1 MVAMVGQRRKTFDH
15 LEKPIWYFFLSHLRI
30 LQLNFNHTSITSV
43 DQLKSP
49 CRRNKILS
57 AFQFLLTCTCKDIL
71 YVFQVMYVSFVA
83 FGNFFWMIQKLH
95 IFFLQRCQY
104 YYISGRSV
112 SFTTFQL
119 FKILPKKMKVFRT
132 EIMFKL

>member
-83 FGNFFWMIQKLH
+83 FGNFFLNDPKTTR
-95 IFFLQRCQY
+95 FF
-104 YYISGRSV
+104 
-112 SFTTFQL
+112 SFSDASIIIYL
-119 FKILPKKMKVFRT
+119 ADLCLLPHSNYLKFCLKRWKFLGL
-132 EIMFKL
+132 K